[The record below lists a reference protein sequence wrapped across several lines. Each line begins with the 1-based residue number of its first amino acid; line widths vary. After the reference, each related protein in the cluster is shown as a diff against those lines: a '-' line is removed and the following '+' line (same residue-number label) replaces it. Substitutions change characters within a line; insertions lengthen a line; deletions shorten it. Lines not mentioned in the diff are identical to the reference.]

1 MSRTVV
7 YLGHTIK
14 SAPLQQFK
22 TGRWKVEVSIFW
34 TRDGVTTIRS
44 FSADGSYSTEA
55 EADLHGIAFGERI
68 IKVKVPGVTLA

>member
-1 MSRTVV
+1 VV

-22 TGRWKVEVSIFW
+22 TDRWKVEISIFW
-34 TRDGVTTIRS
+34 TRDGVTTMRS
-44 FSADGSYSTEA
+44 FSADGAYSTEA

-68 IKVKVPGVTLA
+68 IEGKVSGLTLA